1 MRLFAFGRDE
11 VEDILM
17 LERAI
22 PSLACSGVEAPTNV
36 KESGSNPRGLT
47 AWTGSSK

>member
-11 VEDILM
+11 AEDILM

-22 PSLACSGVEAPTNV
+22 PSLACSDVEAPKNV
-36 KESGSNPRGLT
+36 KESERDPRGLT